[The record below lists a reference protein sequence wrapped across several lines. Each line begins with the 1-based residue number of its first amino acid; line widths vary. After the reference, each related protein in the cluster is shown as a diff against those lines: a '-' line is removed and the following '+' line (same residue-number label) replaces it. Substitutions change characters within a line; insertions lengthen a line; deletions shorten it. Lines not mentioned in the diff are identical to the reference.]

1 MNPSLPNPSLRAQ
14 FHSLPLLEKTAGQ
27 ISLLRSVVDSASGVL
42 SPSRG
47 AFDGAP
53 PEEFDAESRAAARK
67 TLILAF
73 HQIDNII
80 DDQLRW
86 GSDLAPLES
95 EAMRLLKA
103 EADKVTADTA
113 IRATLTQ
120 PFFLLQARLHRAA
133 SGRVMATDSTG
144 AVIGWGDTPKQ
155 AIEAFNAA
163 FETSPPEPPAPSV
176 PPPTVKPRRRKK
188 PLADLSP

>member
-1 MNPSLPNPSLRAQ
+1 MNPSLPGPSTRAQ

-27 ISLLRSVVDSASGVL
+27 ISLLRSVVDSASSVL
-42 SPSRG
+42 SPSRSP
-47 AFDGAP
+47 FDGAP

-80 DDQLRW
+80 DDQFRW
-86 GSDLAPLES
+86 GSAPAPIEN

-103 EADKVTADTA
+103 EAEKVSADA
-113 IRATLTQ
+113 AVRATLTQ
-120 PFFLLQARLHRAA
+120 PFFLLQARLHRSA

-144 AVIGWGDTPKQ
+144 AIIGWGDTPKQ
-155 AIEAFNAA
+155 AIDAFNTA
-163 FETSPPEPPAPSV
+163 FEAPPPEPPAPSV
-176 PPPTVKPRRRKK
+176 PPPIVKPRRRKK

>member
-1 MNPSLPNPSLRAQ
+1 MSLPQPGPSPRAQ

-27 ISLLRSVVDSASGVL
+27 ISLLRSVVDSASSVL
-42 SPSRG
+42 SPSRS

-53 PEEFDAESRAAARK
+53 AEEFDAESRAAARK

-80 DDQLRW
+80 DDQSRW
-86 GSDLAPLES
+86 GSAPAPLEG

-103 EADKVTADTA
+103 EADKVSADA
-113 IRATLTQ
+113 AMRATLTQ
-120 PFFLLQARLHRAA
+120 PFFLLQARLHRSA

-163 FETSPPEPPAPSV
+163 FEASPPEPISPPAPASS
-176 PPPTVKPRRRKK
+176 PKARRRKN
-188 PLADLSP
+188 LSP